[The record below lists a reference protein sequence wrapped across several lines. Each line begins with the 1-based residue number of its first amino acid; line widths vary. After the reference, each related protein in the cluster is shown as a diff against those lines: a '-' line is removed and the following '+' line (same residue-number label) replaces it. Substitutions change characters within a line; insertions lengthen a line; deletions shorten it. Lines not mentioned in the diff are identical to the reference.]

1 MVAALEGKTP
11 KPLEAEGGV
20 KDWAVCLEE
29 ELPHLALDIFLND
42 GFGQFAHSGS
52 CKVTRS
58 RHKLKWVQILISH
71 IRLSPLK

>member
-20 KDWAVCLEE
+20 KSGEVCLEE

-42 GFGQFAHSGS
+42 GFGQFAHP
-52 CKVTRS
+52 R
-58 RHKLKWVQILISH
+58 
-71 IRLSPLK
+71 